1 MTALAEQKIGIEM
14 TTSKP
19 RNGFRWRFKKKL
31 SSEDRPLSSSIDRNM
46 NTRSLNVENDAR
58 LSDKSD
64 ELRASSISKPD
75 LSSPLHVSIRQRNSP
90 GSVGTEGSSQDQSWS
105 SKENLPKKD
114 AIDNVRSNNCDDWV
128 PRNAFS
134 GEMQTTKERP
144 KKVKV
149 TVEQNQYL
157 SSTLD
162 TFVNR
167 HKEDTKKN
175 NKLKALTAS
184 ALSRPFGRSTVVK
197 KTDGWDVEV
206 SPGVYDEDIKMCKYN
221 IIVRK
226 KISDGKSKSS
236 NEFITASVYRTLKD
250 FLWLEE
256 ALREEYHGSLLIP
269 LLSLSIVNSFEYT
282 SDEYLEEDWD
292 PVRLSFS
299 HIENQIFA
307 KQPVDNVRIADWLNS
322 VLNFV
327 RGNGELIL
335 KEIHTFDIALSE
347 TMECFLYKTSNS
359 LPEPRYKD
367 WKRAH
372 NDNNWLRASLSKII
386 SVNQSKDSNSLQSVL
401 KDVMNSNALC
411 FQIDPDGKKS
421 RDCSWRESIYSEDL
435 RVQQKYIFAQ
445 SQNSLKV
452 MRSLHNL
459 FRREMLLGA
468 AWKRFAISL
477 SNLYGAQNQI
487 CNIGEETMKNTKR
500 DKKIDECLRILARQ
514 KMDRAGPSLK
524 ILSGMIDSYYADLAS
539 VEPNLHEYVENID
552 LISRDDSNN
561 NWSRMRLANPL
572 QMVLCGMSS
581 ETSTSVPI
589 KSEDYSAVKR
599 SLQINEER
607 IKSSLL
613 QYCLSMPIR
622 RSRMSWKFFKMEFG
636 QINLLLTAAE
646 KMQSIIRKLGLT
658 NSNADAMDLVD
669 DGAEL
674 QLVRCVLD
682 LGLKRKYKYIASSKS
697 TVTSSSL
704 SSSDGSTENQ
714 SSTTEGEN
722 YMDEEHTNYGPVFTH
737 VLSSVSER
745 HGRWNEELVKMIL
758 TASGIEN
765 ATTLMESNSR
775 ECKIISKCAVRLRKE
790 VGRCRDALHH
800 LQYCAHGISHED
812 TEPQQADISD
822 LRESFLFDLSAVLAG
837 SWGKE
842 VISPIYDDVLAS
854 RGINSLDPAGWT
866 LTISSSEDA
875 AGKCGSKAFQYQQS
889 RDYNSLAFFNR
900 IMDRLKDF
908 DHLIENLE
916 SFVCMYRLG
925 EHIESHYSRIRS
937 RALVEWE
944 KKTDL
949 TTAITLAS
957 KKKLPLLVK
966 ELEAKINAIPSSVS
980 YSGVKAAKERHL
992 GSKMIKKNLESL
1004 ATRRLQRIKESGCY
1018 LSLSIMNEWALR
1030 EDSSAKYE
1038 LRHLVDVIKEIEA
1051 YVQNDES
1058 IIDAD
1063 GGAHLLELK

>member
-1 MTALAEQKIGIEM
+1 MM
-14 TTSKP
+14 TSKP
-19 RNGFRWRFKKKL
+19 RNGFRWRFKKKH
-31 SSEDRPLSSSIDRNM
+31 SSEDQPLSSSMNRNM
-46 NTRSLNVENDAR
+46 NTRSLNVKKDTS
-58 LSDKSD
+58 LSDQSD
-64 ELRASSISKPD
+64 ELRASDVSKTD

-90 GSVGTEGSSQDQSWS
+90 GSVGTDGSSQDQSCS
-105 SKENLPKKD
+105 SKENSPTKD
-114 AIDNVRSNNCDDWV
+114 AVDNVFCNTGDVWV
-128 PRNAFS
+128 PRNTCS
-134 GEMQTTKERP
+134 GEMQNAKERP

-175 NKLKALTAS
+175 KKLKALTAS

-197 KTDGWDVEV
+197 KSDAWDVEV
-206 SPGVYDEDIKMCKYN
+206 TPGVYDEDIKMCKYN

-226 KISDGKSKSS
+226 KISDGRSKSS
-236 NEFITASVYRTLKD
+236 NEFVTASVYRTLKD

-269 LLSLSIVNSFEYT
+269 LLSLSIVKSVEHT

-292 PVRLSFS
+292 PVRYSFS

-307 KQPVDNVRIADWLNS
+307 TQPVDNARLADWLS
-322 VLNFV
+322 AVLNFV
-327 RGNGELIL
+327 RGNGELIF
-335 KEIHTFDIALSE
+335 KQIHPIDIVHSE
-347 TMECFLYKTSNS
+347 AMECFLYKTSNS
-359 LPEPRYKD
+359 LPEPHYKD

-372 NDNNWLRASLSKII
+372 NDTNWLRASLSKII
-386 SVNQSKDSNSLQSVL
+386 YVNQSKDSSSLQSVL
-401 KDVMNSNALC
+401 KDVMNLNALC
-411 FQIDPDGKKS
+411 FQLDPDGKKN

-435 RVQQKYIFAQ
+435 KVQQKYIFAQ
-445 SQNSLKV
+445 SQNSLKA
-452 MRSLHNL
+452 MHSLHNL

-477 SNLYGAQNQI
+477 SNLYAAQNQI

-500 DKKIDECLRILARQ
+500 DKKLDECLRILARQ
-514 KMDRAGPSLK
+514 KMDRAAPSLK
-524 ILSGMIDSYYADLAS
+524 IMSGMIDSYYADLAS

-561 NWSRMRLANPL
+561 NWSRMRLVNPL
-572 QMVLCGMSS
+572 QKVLCGMSS
-581 ETSTSVPI
+581 ETSTSIPI
-589 KSEDYSAVKR
+589 KSEDDTAIKKC
-599 SLQINEER
+599 LQINEER
-607 IKSSLL
+607 IKASLL

-622 RSRMSWKFFKMEFG
+622 LSRMSWKFFKMEFG
-636 QINLLLTAAE
+636 QINLLLTATE

-658 NSNADAMDLVD
+658 NSNVDAMDLVD

-682 LGLKRKYKYIASSKS
+682 LGLKRKYKYVASSKS

-714 SSTTEGEN
+714 SSTAEGEN
-722 YMDEEHTNYGPVFTH
+722 HIDEEHINYGPVFTQ
-737 VLSSVSER
+737 VLSFASER

-758 TASGIEN
+758 AASGIEN
-765 ATTLMESNSR
+765 ATNLMESNSR
-775 ECKIISKCAVRLRKE
+775 ECKIISKCATRLRKE

-800 LQYCAHGISHED
+800 LQYSAHGICHED
-812 TEPQQADISD
+812 TDLPKQADISD
-822 LRESFLFDLSAVLAG
+822 LRDSFLFDLAAVLAG

-875 AGKCGSKAFQYQQS
+875 AGKCGSKAFKYQQS
-889 RDYNSLAFFNR
+889 RDCDSLAFFNR

-916 SFVCMYRLG
+916 SFVYMHRLG

-992 GSKMIKKNLESL
+992 GSKMVKKNLESL

-1063 GGAHLLELK
+1063 GGAHLWN